1 MPARTTNMAL
11 LQLLAP
17 LASKSKSSEEAG
29 ASAET

>member
-1 MPARTTNMAL
+1 MAL